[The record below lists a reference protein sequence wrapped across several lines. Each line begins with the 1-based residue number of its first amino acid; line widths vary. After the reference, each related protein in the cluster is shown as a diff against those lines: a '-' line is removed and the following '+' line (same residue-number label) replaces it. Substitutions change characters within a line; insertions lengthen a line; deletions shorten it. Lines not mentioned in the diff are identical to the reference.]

1 MYCKLNIYQKLSEGA
16 TVNMNTKPI
25 IALDFP
31 SEKDVM
37 GFLAQFEEKL
47 FVKIGMELYMQEGPR
62 IVHQVKSEGHD
73 IFLDLK
79 LHDIPNTV
87 NSAMKGLGRLGVDLV
102 NVHAAGG
109 RAMMEGALEGLEA
122 GTAAGGK
129 RAALIA
135 VTQLTSTTEL
145 QMQNEQKIGLSLQE
159 SVLHYAQLSKQ
170 AGLNGVVCSV
180 HEAHA
185 IREACGEDF
194 LRVTPGIR
202 MLGGEAHDQK
212 RIATPDGA
220 KKDGSSL
227 IVVGRAITGAANP
240 VVAYKKVC
248 ELWEEK

>member
-1 MYCKLNIYQKLSEGA
+1 ML
-16 TVNMNTKPI
+16 NTKPI

-31 SEKDVM
+31 GEQDVM
-37 GFLAQFEEKL
+37 NFLAQFDEKL
-47 FVKIGMELYMQEGPR
+47 FVKIGMELYMQEGPG
-62 IVHQVKSEGHD
+62 IVEKVKEQGHD

-87 NSAMKGLGRLGVDLV
+87 KSAMKGLARLGVDLV

-109 RAMMEGALEGLEA
+109 RPMMEGALEGLEA
-122 GTAAGGK
+122 GTPAGK
-129 RAALIA
+129 SRAALIA
-135 VTQLTSTTEL
+135 VTQLTSTTEQ
-145 QMQNEQKIGLSLQE
+145 QMQQEQKIALTLNE

-180 HEAHA
+180 HEANA
-185 IREACGEDF
+185 IREICGEDF

-227 IVVGRAITGAANP
+227 IVVGRAITGAPNP
-240 VVAYKKVC
+240 VNAYKNVC
-248 ELWEEK
+248 ELWEAK

>member
-1 MYCKLNIYQKLSEGA
+1 
-16 TVNMNTKPI
+16 MNTKPI

-31 SEKDVM
+31 TEERVLS
-37 GFLAQFEEKL
+37 FLTQFNEPL
-47 FVKIGMELYMQEGPR
+47 FVKIGMELYMQEGPQ
-62 IVHQVKSEGHD
+62 IVEKVKALGHD
-73 IFLDLK
+73 VFLDLK

-87 NSAMKGLGRLGVDLV
+87 KSAMKGLAKLGVDLV

-122 GTAAGGK
+122 GTPAGQR

-135 VTQLTSTTEL
+135 VTQLTSTTEA
-145 QMQNEQKIGLSLQE
+145 QMQQEQQIQLSLQDA
-159 SVLHYAQLSKQ
+159 VLHYAKLTHA

-180 HEAHA
+180 HEARA
-185 IREACGEDF
+185 IAEVCGEDF

-220 KKDGSSL
+220 KQDGSTQ
-227 IVVGRAITGAANP
+227 IVVGRAITGAADP
-240 VVAYKKVC
+240 VAAYHEVLT
-248 ELWEEK
+248 LWEA

>member
-1 MYCKLNIYQKLSEGA
+1 
-16 TVNMNTKPI
+16 MNTKPI

-31 SEKDVM
+31 GEQEVM
-37 GFLAQFEEKL
+37 KFLAQFNDKL
-47 FVKIGMELYMQEGPR
+47 FVKIGMELYMQEGPD
-62 IVHQVKSEGHD
+62 IVRKVKDQGHD

-87 NSAMKGLGRLGVDLV
+87 KSAMKGLARLGVDLV

-109 RAMMEGALEGLEA
+109 QAMMEGALEGLEA
-122 GTAAGGK
+122 GTEAGK
-129 RAALIA
+129 ERAALIA
-135 VTQLTSTTEL
+135 VTQLTSTTEQ
-145 QMQNEQKIGLSLQE
+145 QMQNEQKIALSLTE
-159 SVLHYAQLSKQ
+159 SVLHYAQLTKQ

-180 HEAHA
+180 HEAKA

-202 MLGGEAHDQK
+202 MLGGDAHDQK

-227 IVVGRAITGAANP
+227 IVVGRAITGATNP
-240 VVAYKKVC
+240 VQAYKEVC
-248 ELWEEK
+248 ELWEEN